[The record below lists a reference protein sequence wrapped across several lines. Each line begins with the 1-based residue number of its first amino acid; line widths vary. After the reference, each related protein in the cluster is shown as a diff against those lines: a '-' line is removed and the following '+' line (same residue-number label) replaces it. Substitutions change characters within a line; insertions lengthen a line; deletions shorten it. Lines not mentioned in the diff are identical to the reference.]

1 MIMTSPF
8 KPVPDKEVRP
18 KGKQSARDE
27 AVRLLKP
34 FARVWECGE
43 PHDEFRR
50 QAKEIT
56 PRELA
61 EIEVESL
68 AEDLNSMLYRARTSP
83 RLKDVVAGLTQSR
96 ESLEA
101 ANSAL
106 SSLDGWSRFHL
117 ASRSELAGVE
127 AKWLPPLDCSGP
139 GEFVE
144 LSSRIARQI
153 EATIDDLRI
162 RFGGHDTA
170 DRGGRS
176 RYEERFFGP
185 VKGRFVKEAFE
196 LFEAYHPGRATSH
209 AESDFCEFVHH
220 VYAYATNVTKED
232 SVAIAYKLREI
243 VGRLREAKK
252 LRLEIRK
259 IEERMQVVSR
269 DSIEYQVLHEAH
281 KQKRKGVAA
290 AGSKVVPSLVP
301 RSKRVPARKEPK

>member
-1 MIMTSPF
+1 M
-8 KPVPDKEVRP
+8 E
-18 KGKQSARDE
+18 
-27 AVRLLKP
+27 P
-34 FARVWECGE
+34 FARVWERGE

-50 QAKEIT
+50 RTKEIT
-56 PRELA
+56 RRELA
-61 EIEVESL
+61 QIEVERL

-83 RLKDVVAGLTQSR
+83 RLKDVVAGLAQSR
-96 ESLEA
+96 EFLEA

-117 ASRSELAGVE
+117 ASRSELAGIE
-127 AKWLPPLDCSGP
+127 AKWLPPPDCSGQ
-139 GEFVE
+139 GDFVE

-153 EATIDDLRI
+153 DATIDDLRI

-170 DRGGRS
+170 DRGGRN
-176 RYEERFFGP
+176 RYEERFLGS

-209 AESDFCEFVHH
+209 AESKFCEFVHH
-220 VYAYATNVTKED
+220 VYGYATKVTKED
-232 SVAIAYKLREI
+232 SIAITYKLREI
-243 VGRLREAKK
+243 VGSLRKAKK

-269 DSIEYQVLHEAH
+269 DSIEYEVLHEAH

-290 AGSKVVPSLVP
+290 ADSKVVPSLVP